1 MRPRVK
7 DTFVAQDLTDDSTEV
22 IPVIGLQ
29 KVMSLKDR
37 LINRLSQTIKRDV
50 TLEEDTIHQSIK
62 IHVFPNRS
70 SPQAPLDGET
80 QKLLSTMMDTLSLIA
95 KHKQGPTYDDACEV
109 LWNAILEYSYPHIDG
124 VIDSMNR
131 IFDTE
136 TFQSSIANFTMP
148 QPESTADEELGT
160 RLLTL
165 CQDVKGCESSLK
177 NINALAQVASTMT
190 RVIMNLGERLKFFLR
205 KAQISNELYQL
216 ICELGFPERIH
227 KTLIRA
233 ARTCSNFLHPTIHLE
248 RVSLS
253 NGRPLMQRAEFPD
266 SRGALSAPK
275 PAPPPQISNSKRI
288 PFQQA
293 TSEACLSSSP
303 PASQLRASTQ
313 PSSLGQ
319 PRTTM
324 YCAVMETAQKYLA
337 QEDRHQTFLRLKPD
351 TKQLVAHLVG
361 TLLRT
366 RLLPVDVEAWQAFGF
381 VTASSEEEERQLAG
395 LYSVLLK
402 EAENP
407 QKIFC
412 DLQRALETN
421 TLTVLFD
428 NNGYGHFRQMF
439 PKLEAFL
446 RTPPAQR
453 STVWRLKQFVLNKNE
468 TEPPAWAQRDYGF
481 KFCKQ
486 REEVLL
492 LKEIYNKI
500 CKKISL
506 KDLHTACIHGRL
518 YEAAVQKGVFV
529 DAKYK
534 RLMQNDYPSPF
545 LGYENDKGLK
555 NYRGSFFKKR

>member
-70 SPQAPLDGET
+70 SPQAPLDG
-80 QKLLSTMMDTLSLIA
+80 
-95 KHKQGPTYDDACEV
+95 PTYDDACE
-109 LWNAILEYSYPHIDG
+109 
-124 VIDSMNR
+124 
-131 IFDTE
+131 
-136 TFQSSIANFTMP
+136 
-148 QPESTADEELGT
+148 PESTADEELGT

-253 NGRPLMQRAEFPD
+253 N
-266 SRGALSAPK
+266 
-275 PAPPPQISNSKRI
+275 
-288 PFQQA
+288 
-293 TSEACLSSSP
+293 
-303 PASQLRASTQ
+303 
-313 PSSLGQ
+313 
-319 PRTTM
+319 
-324 YCAVMETAQKYLA
+324 
-337 QEDRHQTFLRLKPD
+337 
-351 TKQLVAHLVG
+351 
-361 TLLRT
+361 
-366 RLLPVDVEAWQAFGF
+366 
-381 VTASSEEEERQLAG
+381 
-395 LYSVLLK
+395 
-402 EAENP
+402 
-407 QKIFC
+407 
-412 DLQRALETN
+412 
-421 TLTVLFD
+421 
-428 NNGYGHFRQMF
+428 
-439 PKLEAFL
+439 
-446 RTPPAQR
+446 AQR